1 MSPEF
6 ASEISREHAASHLA
20 AIVQASE
27 DAIISKT
34 LDGHVLTWNAAA
46 ERVYGYTAAEARGQ
60 SMTFLLP
67 PDRPY
72 EEAEILERIG
82 RGERVE
88 HFETVRV
95 RKGGE
100 RIHVSITISPIRGR
114 DGTVIGASHIARD
127 VTERKR
133 AEAMLRES
141 EEKLRAYLESASQG
155 VLTVGTGGTIELV
168 NAKVEEMFGY
178 KRAELIGKPLELL
191 VPERHRA
198 IHVHHRAD
206 YFGNPRSRPMGP
218 SLDLAGLRKDG
229 TEFPVEIALSF
240 VASKDGPLA
249 IAFINDITERRRVEQ
264 QLRHT
269 QKLES
274 MGVLA
279 GGVAH
284 DFNNLLTGIL
294 GNTSLALESLSTN
307 HPARAALR
315 SALAASE
322 RAADL
327 TKQLLAYA
335 GKGRFITGPVDI
347 SRLIQ
352 EIGELIQTS
361 IPKTVQLR
369 FDPAKDLPAVDADA
383 SQIQQLIMNLVI
395 NGAEAIG
402 EEKHGTVLIT
412 TGVQEVDEAYIQTTT
427 GPQGEITP
435 GTYVTLEVHDTGCGM
450 DEATLSRIFDPFFTT
465 KFTGRGLGLAA
476 AQGIV
481 RGHKGTLKVYSQPGQ
496 GSTFKVLLPASR
508 KQQPHHIHVPGATE
522 LAGEATVLV
531 IDDEQIVR
539 QTAKSML
546 ERYGYTVLL
555 AENGKEGVDLFRV
568 AGHKIALI
576 ILDMTMPVMS
586 GEETLRNLKLLNPR
600 LPVVLSSGYNE
611 IEAIRRF
618 TGKGLA
624 GFIQKPY
631 SSVQL
636 AKAVK
641 AAMDGTQATHFSAD
655 ED

>member
-1 MSPEF
+1 
-6 ASEISREHAASHLA
+6 
-20 AIVQASE
+20 
-27 DAIISKT
+27 
-34 LDGHVLTWNAAA
+34 
-46 ERVYGYTAAEARGQ
+46 
-60 SMTFLLP
+60 
-67 PDRPY
+67 
-72 EEAEILERIG
+72 
-82 RGERVE
+82 
-88 HFETVRV
+88 
-95 RKGGE
+95 
-100 RIHVSITISPIRGR
+100 
-114 DGTVIGASHIARD
+114 
-127 VTERKR
+127 
-133 AEAMLRES
+133 
-141 EEKLRAYLESASQG
+141 
-155 VLTVGTGGTIELV
+155 
-168 NAKVEEMFGY
+168 
-178 KRAELIGKPLELL
+178 
-191 VPERHRA
+191 
-198 IHVHHRAD
+198 
-206 YFGNPRSRPMGP
+206 
-218 SLDLAGLRKDG
+218 
-229 TEFPVEIALSF
+229 
-240 VASKDGPLA
+240 
-249 IAFINDITERRRVEQ
+249 
-264 QLRHT
+264 
-269 QKLES
+269 
-274 MGVLA
+274 
-279 GGVAH
+279 
-284 DFNNLLTGIL
+284 
-294 GNTSLALESLSTN
+294 
-307 HPARAALR
+307 
-315 SALAASE
+315 
-322 RAADL
+322 
-327 TKQLLAYA
+327 
-335 GKGRFITGPVDI
+335 
-347 SRLIQ
+347 
-352 EIGELIQTS
+352 
-361 IPKTVQLR
+361 
-369 FDPAKDLPAVDADA
+369 
-383 SQIQQLIMNLVI
+383 
-395 NGAEAIG
+395 
-402 EEKHGTVLIT
+402 
-412 TGVQEVDEAYIQTTT
+412 VQEVDEAYSQTTT
-427 GPQGEITP
+427 GPPGEITP